1 MHTSLETED
10 FSFARSRTL
19 SNLYLVSDF
28 SSSLLY
34 LMIREK
40 LIAAKD
46 LETVTNIVLQTDNT
60 ELIAAILDY
69 GNSSVS
75 AKEKAKAQQ
84 KKDERETNVTNFVFD
99 AEKLEALTGKTFV
112 VTGKLKTFVSRD
124 ELKECLTTCGATLTD
139 NLAESV
145 DYLITNT
152 PCSGTAKNKK
162 AMELGIQRITETEFN
177 EMIGRKV
184 Q

>member
-1 MHTSLETED
+1 MENVAWPSAFAKELRSYIPKTVKRLILHIADISNVSAKFRPAAAVGLAED
-10 FSFARSRTL
+10 GRDCTDENGKKYL
-19 SNLYLVSDF
+19 KYIKSNAVKLVEYAIEHPA
-28 SSSLLY
+28 LLY

-84 KKDERETNVTNFVFD
+84 KKDERETNVTNFVFN

-112 VTGKLKTFVSRD
+112 VTGK
-124 ELKECLTTCGATLTD
+124 
-139 NLAESV
+139 
-145 DYLITNT
+145 
-152 PCSGTAKNKK
+152 P
-162 AMELGIQRITETEFN
+162 
-177 EMIGRKV
+177 
-184 Q
+184 